1 MHAFIAYHIV
11 CDICRMLINNDIPDI
26 CLCDRCCLRDQFFF
40 TVVARLLQHVA
51 VAYQTF
57 LIDKRCRGRTSIKS
71 FGLARL
77 EAHWDAIAGAN
88 GPSKLIEHSG
98 LPLTTVPSKL
108 LMKLPQKMRSVSH
121 FDDRDFLLL
130 KKCWCDR
137 LRIHK
142 SL

>member
-1 MHAFIAYHIV
+1 MSMWQI
-11 CDICRMLINNDIPDI
+11 D
-26 CLCDRCCLRDQFFF
+26 
-40 TVVARLLQHVA
+40 VVYETNFSLLLLQHVA

-108 LMKLPQKMRSVSH
+108 IMKLPQKMR
-121 FDDRDFLLL
+121 DFLLL
-130 KKCWCDR
+130 KKYWCDR